1 MSETESTT
9 QAVGESANSAGTT
22 TGETDEEVREEWRNY
37 DFDGETKFS
46 VEDLNVYYGDDHAL
60 QDISLDI
67 PENSVTAL
75 IGPSGCGKS
84 T

>member
-1 MSETESTT
+1 MSEKQIQPQRQSTPES
-9 QAVGESANSAGTT
+9 STT
-22 TGETDEEVREEWRNY
+22 TGETAERSREEWRNY
-37 DFDGETKFS
+37 DFDGDAKLA

-60 QDISLDI
+60 QDVSLEV